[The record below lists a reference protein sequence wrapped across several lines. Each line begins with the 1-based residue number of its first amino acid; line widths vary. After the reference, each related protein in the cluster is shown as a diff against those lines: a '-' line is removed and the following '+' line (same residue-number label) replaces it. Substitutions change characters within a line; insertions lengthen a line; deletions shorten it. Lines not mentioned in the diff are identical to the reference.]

1 MSISS
6 LSKFPEENP
15 NPVMRLSK
23 QGQVLYG
30 NKASEVLLDEWGQR
44 ASEFIHGRAL
54 QLLFRAV
61 ENLSPMVDD
70 FECRDRVFTVTF
82 MPISN
87 SNYVNVYA
95 LDTTEKKQMENALQ
109 AALKEVRQL
118 RNRLQEENRY
128 LREEIREETGFDT
141 IIGNSNA
148 LTRLMHKINQ
158 VAATDA
164 TVLITGE
171 TGTGKELIARAIHA
185 ASLRRVSP
193 LIKIN
198 CAALPAELIESELFG
213 HQKGAFTG
221 AIANKRGRFELAD
234 GGTLFLDEIGDIP
247 IASQSKLLRALQE
260 QEFERVGGNK
270 TIKIDVRV
278 IAATNRVLVKNIAQG
293 EFREDLYYRLN
304 VFPIHSPPLRE
315 RSEDIATLAYH
326 FLEKYA
332 KKIGKRIDR
341 IDAAVMH
348 RLKTY
353 HWPGNVRELENII
366 ERAVI
371 LSDGKDLQLDEA
383 FEINTPPLQADLKT
397 LGEVE
402 QEMIRTALEA
412 CGGKIEGD
420 HGAAIRLAMAP
431 STLRERIKKYGLER
445 HPPEAARGTE
455 RIEN

>member
-6 LSKFPEENP
+6 LNKFPEENP

-23 QGQVLYG
+23 QGLALYG
-30 NKASEVLLDEWGQR
+30 NKASEVLLNDWGQR

-54 QLLFRAV
+54 QVLYRAV
-61 ENLSPMVDD
+61 ENLSPITDD
-70 FECRDRVFTVTF
+70 FECQGRVYTVTF
-82 MPISN
+82 MPITH

-95 LDTTEKKQMENALQ
+95 LDTTEKKEIENALQ

-118 RNRLQEENRY
+118 RNRLLQENSY
-128 LREEIREETGFDT
+128 LREEIKEETGFDT
-141 IIGNSNA
+141 IIGDSEVQKK
-148 LTRLMHKINQ
+148 LMHNVDQ
-158 VAATDA
+158 VAVTDA

-185 ASLRRVSP
+185 NSCRRGRP

-198 CAALPAELIESELFG
+198 CAALPTELIESELFG

-221 AIANKRGRFELAD
+221 ALYNKKGRFELAD

-247 IASQSKLLRALQE
+247 LESQSKLLRALQE

-270 TIKIDVRV
+270 TIKVDVRV
-278 IAATNRVLVKNIAQG
+278 IAATNRVLVNNIAQG
-293 EFREDLYYRLN
+293 KFREDLYYRLN
-304 VFPIHSPPLRE
+304 VFPIQSPSLRE

-326 FLEKYA
+326 FLNKYS
-332 KKIGKRIDR
+332 KKIGKRIYR
-341 IDAAVMH
+341 IEAAVMQ
-348 RLKTY
+348 RLETY

-371 LSDGKDLQLDEA
+371 LTEGSNLQLDEA
-383 FEINTPPLQADLKT
+383 FELSTPPLQVTRKT

-402 QEMIRTALEA
+402 QDMIQSALQE
-412 CGGKIEGD
+412 CEWKIEGD
-420 HGAAIRLAMAP
+420 KGAATRLAMAP

-445 HPPEAARGTE
+445 HSPEEITSVD
-455 RIEN
+455 

>member
-23 QGQVLYG
+23 QGLVLYG
-30 NKASEVLLDEWGQR
+30 NNASEVLLDSWGQR
-44 ASEFIHGRAL
+44 ASEFIHGRPL
-54 QLLFRAV
+54 EVLYRAV
-61 ENLSPMVDD
+61 ENLGPIAED
-70 FECRDRVFTVTF
+70 FECQGRVYTVTF
-82 MPISN
+82 MPIAS

-95 LDTTEKKQMENALQ
+95 LDTTEKKEMENALK

-118 RNRLQEENRY
+118 RNRLQQENSY
-128 LREEIREETGFDT
+128 LREEIKEEIGFDT
-141 IIGNSNA
+141 IIGDSDVQKK
-148 LTRLMHKINQ
+148 LMHKIDQ
-158 VAATDA
+158 VADTDA

-185 ASLRRVSP
+185 NSRRRGLP

-198 CAALPAELIESELFG
+198 CAALPTELIESELFG
-213 HQKGAFTG
+213 HQIGAFTG
-221 AIANKRGRFELAD
+221 ALYNKKGRFELAD

-247 IASQSKLLRALQE
+247 LESQSKLLRALQE

-270 TIKIDVRV
+270 TIKVDVRV
-278 IAATNRVLVKNIAQG
+278 IAATNRVLVKNIAEG
-293 EFREDLYYRLN
+293 KFREDLYYRLN
-304 VFPIHSPPLRE
+304 VFPIYSPPLRE

-326 FLEKYA
+326 FLDKYS

-341 IDAAVMH
+341 MNDEEMQQ
-348 RLKTY
+348 LETY
-353 HWPGNVRELENII
+353 HWPGNIRELGNII

-371 LSDGKDLQLDEA
+371 LTEDDGLQLDEA
-383 FEINTPPLQADLKT
+383 FKINTPALQVTQKT

-402 QEMIRTALEA
+402 QEMIQSALKE
-412 CGGKIEGD
+412 CEWKIEGD
-420 HGAAIRLAMAP
+420 KGAATRLAIAP

-445 HPPEAARGTE
+445 HSPEEITSPG
-455 RIEN
+455 